1 MKHIITFTLAFTLG
15 LSGICS
21 VPALAQDLDQAAQKL
36 LDDHRA
42 ITQAY
47 AAYFAKHGTYAD
59 SVATLVADGQLAEA
73 PAPDCNALTNCTAET
88 RYEIG
93 NWGDNDG
100 NGNPDIVVDVIHGG
114 LPAVDLCLNFNSKN
128 TTLGSKAFRN
138 PALGGGSPSPWPETD
153 QAFCV
158 CWTEG
163 CDVDAPTLLPGQ
175 SNIITL
181 LSH

>member
-1 MKHIITFTLAFTLG
+1 MKTLITLTMAFTLG
-15 LSGICS
+15 LSGLCS
-21 VPALAQDLDQAAQKL
+21 APALAQDLDQAVQKL

-42 ITQAY
+42 IAQAY
-47 AAYFAKHGTYAD
+47 AAYFAKHGSKAEN
-59 SVATLVADGQLAEA
+59 VAALVADGQLAGA
-73 PAPDCNALTNCTAET
+73 PAPDCNALANCTAET

-100 NGNPDIVVDVIHGG
+100 NGTPDLVVDIIDGG
-114 LPAVDLCLNFNSKN
+114 LPTFDLCLSFNSKN
-128 TTLGSKAFRN
+128 TTLGNKAFRN
-138 PALGGGSPSPWPETD
+138 AALGGGSPSPWPETE
-153 QAFCV
+153 QSFCV

-163 CDVDAPTLLPGQ
+163 CDVDASTLLPGQ